1 MRFMSDFLKG
11 FKIAF
16 LIMLCVFGLG
26 VILLGPAYIIVETG
40 IESLGWIYLLVFPAA
55 IGYINACLNWA
66 TEW

>member
-40 IESLGWIYLLVFPAA
+40 IEGLGWIYLLVFPAA